1 MPGIDAGTDQEQ
13 EYSETV
19 GMELWHLGDRTAL
32 PYHCGLDTSWA
43 AEAHRRVLTALSSFS
58 WQQAE
63 GLATALHPL
72 KGPELLLS

>member
-19 GMELWHLGDRTAL
+19 GMELWHLGDRTA
-32 PYHCGLDTSWA
+32 YHSGLDASWA

-72 KGPELLLS
+72 KGPELLPS